1 MKYKIKYQKELK
13 KKEAEVLITI
23 EDLKKMQEMFDKDV
37 NGLIVYL
44 ERVK

>member
-1 MKYKIKYQKELK
+1 MKYKIKYQKEFK
-13 KKEAEVLITI
+13 KKEAEVLITR
-23 EDLKKMQEMFDKDV
+23 EDLKKMQEMFNKDV